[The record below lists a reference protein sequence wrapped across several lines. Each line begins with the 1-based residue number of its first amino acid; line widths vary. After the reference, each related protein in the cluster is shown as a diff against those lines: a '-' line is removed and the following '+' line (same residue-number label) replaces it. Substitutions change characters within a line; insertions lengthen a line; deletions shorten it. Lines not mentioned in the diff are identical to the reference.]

1 MSHGE
6 EVSLMPKGV
15 LDLKTEVPAP
25 IKKVQSSLQ
34 LPSKEAFEEVVATCW
49 ATLLAT
55 GAAIM
60 RYPFWGIL
68 LARCATLLVLL
79 MLVFLVLLMLLLL
92 SGLPELG
99 ALLYAESGLM
109 RYLAT

>member
-55 GAAIM
+55 LSLLGQISCVTPSGASSW
-60 RYPFWGIL
+60 RDVL
-68 LARCATLLVLL
+68 RCWCC
-79 MLVFLVLLMLLLL
+79 
-92 SGLPELG
+92 
-99 ALLYAESGLM
+99 
-109 RYLAT
+109 